1 LDKIPS
7 LLSASPLHQSQT
19 RNGKPEFMS
28 DPLFALVVIAVLIVV
43 GILVLGLT
51 GFGKGSGKLHSNS
64 NRLMRYRIIG
74 QAVAVGLIVIY
85 VYLKRQG
92 G

>member
-1 LDKIPS
+1 
-7 LLSASPLHQSQT
+7 
-19 RNGKPEFMS
+19 MS
-28 DPLFALVVIAVLIVV
+28 DPLFILVVIAVLIVA

-51 GFGKGSGKLHSNS
+51 GFGKGTGKLHSNS

-74 QAVAVGLIVIY
+74 QAVAVGLIILY

>member
-1 LDKIPS
+1 
-7 LLSASPLHQSQT
+7 
-19 RNGKPEFMS
+19 MS

>member
-1 LDKIPS
+1 M
-7 LLSASPLHQSQT
+7 T
-19 RNGKPEFMS
+19 
-28 DPLFALVVIAVLIVV
+28 DPLFLLVVVAVLIVV
-43 GILVLGLT
+43 GILVLGLF

-74 QAVAVGLIVIY
+74 QAIAVGLIVIY
-85 VYLKRQG
+85 FYVKRSG